1 MKCDNY
7 FHGDYNFTLFYFN
20 ILSVSVSV
28 CIKSVTY
35 T

>member
-1 MKCDNY
+1 MKCYNY
-7 FHGDYNFTLFYFN
+7 FRGDDNFTLFYFN
-20 ILSVSVSV
+20 ILSLSVLV